1 MTTTHRTNSPDG
13 SDHEHRAPE
22 PNVTLEEQIR
32 AVLDTPG
39 AEDDVQLAQRLIDAG
54 VITRALEEA
63 TVSDAE
69 ARQMLDYSPDS
80 FRATINQ
87 TVSFPGPVVAARRW
101 AVADL
106 QQYLQQHRRPH
117 R

>member
-1 MTTTHRTNSPDG
+1 MTATHHTNSPAEAG
-13 SDHEHRAPE
+13 HEHHAPD
-22 PNVTLEEQIR
+22 PTNSLEEQVR
-32 AVLDTPG
+32 AVLDAPG
-39 AEDDVQLAQRLIDAG
+39 AGDDVGLAQRLIDAG

-69 ARQMLDYSPDS
+69 ARQMLDYSPGS

-87 TVSFPGPVVAARRW
+87 TVSFPDPVVAARRW